1 MNSAKPIGL
10 QPYFYGRITRD
21 ESEKILKDR
30 GCQEGLFLLRE
41 STKRMGDYVL
51 SLCAHNKYV
60 YFPVPMLAVTSNA
73 LKMKSGDTLFKI
85 TPSCLFESHIQTL
98 R

>member
-1 MNSAKPIGL
+1 MNTGAKAVGN

-21 ESEKILKDR
+21 EAEKILRDR
-30 GCQEGLFLLRE
+30 GCQDGLYLLRE

-51 SLCAHNKYV
+51 SLCHAN
-60 YFPVPMLAVTSNA
+60 
-73 LKMKSGDTLFKI
+73 
-85 TPSCLFESHIQTL
+85 